1 MVPNHWKW
9 IGNVPDTEAVEKY
22 LMTLKRRVVMLN
34 DQYRYD
40 EVISMANE
48 ILEYEMELS
57 DLWKLLVESESGVYS
72 ISNGRALSQCS
83 QK

>member
-1 MVPNHWKW
+1 
-9 IGNVPDTEAVEKY
+9 
-22 LMTLKRRVVMLN
+22 MTLKRRVVMFN

-57 DLWKLLVESESGVYS
+57 DLRELLVESEAGVYS
-72 ISNGRALSQCS
+72 ISNGRALSQCC